1 MLIRNAVGTSRFE
14 APKGYQSWLD
24 YWKKH
29 TNKNAICASS
39 GDDCCFCATYDLV
52 GAHVQKVNSN
62 DKKWY
67 IVPLCKSCNQKNEP
81 FYVDVDMLV
90 PVPSNM

>member
-1 MLIRNAVGTSRFE
+1 MIMKVKNIKGTNRYRDPYGHE
-14 APKGYQSWLD
+14 SWID
-24 YWKKH
+24 YWCKH
-29 TNKNAICASS
+29 RYKIYVCASC
-39 GDDCCFCATYDLV
+39 GNGYCHDLV

-62 DKKWY
+62 DNKWY

-81 FYVDVDMLV
+81 FNVEDDMLV